1 MNAYLTVA
9 FLLFLALIQ
18 STVMPR
24 VSLLGVHPDLVFLV
38 VISWSLLRG
47 MGEGMLWALVSGVA
61 LDLISGAPFG
71 VCTLALVVASFV
83 SSLGERGIF
92 RFEILVPILIVP
104 PVTLLYQVVLF
115 TMLKI
120 LGWPAGWG
128 EGLTRVVLPCVLINT
143 VGIPIVYP
151 LMRLLDRHTGRERM
165 AW

>member
-9 FLLFLALIQ
+9 LLLFLAVVQ
-18 STVMPR
+18 STVMPH
-24 VSLLGVHPDLVFLV
+24 VDLLGVHPDLVFLV
-38 VISWSLLRG
+38 VVSWSLLRG
-47 MGEGMLWALVSGVA
+47 MGEGMLWALLGGVA

-104 PVTLLYQVVLF
+104 PVALLYQVILLA
-115 TMLKI
+115 MLKI

-128 EGLTRVVLPCVLINT
+128 EGLARVVLPSVLINT
-143 VGIPIVYP
+143 LGIPIVYP
-151 LMRLLDRHTGRERM
+151 LMRLLERRTGRERM
-165 AW
+165 AV